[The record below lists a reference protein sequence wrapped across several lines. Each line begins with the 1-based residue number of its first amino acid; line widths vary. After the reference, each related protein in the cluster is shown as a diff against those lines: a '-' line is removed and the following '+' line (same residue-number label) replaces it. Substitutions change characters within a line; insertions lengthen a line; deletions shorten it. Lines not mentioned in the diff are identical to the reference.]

1 MVDKEE
7 TTILMSMQ
15 ERMAGGH
22 CYLAHKSTCAWK
34 CGPGESHGKR
44 GNPYACIH

>member
-7 TTILMSMQ
+7 TASLMSMQ
-15 ERMAGGH
+15 EWMEGGH

-34 CGPGESHGKR
+34 CGPRELHGKR
-44 GNPYACIH
+44 GNPSSCIQ